1 MEDSYAETLNGLMA
15 RLPET
20 VQVPPQW
27 SAPEKGSRVPHD
39 LRRFARKTVRGE
51 MLCQISGTL
60 PSVPRNTEI
69 SKVVSLDVSR
79 GGFGFLMDKQLY
91 PGEEILLWTQI
102 GRVPC
107 AVARCLKHGD
117 RCFEIGVEVRR

>member
-1 MEDSYAETLNGLMA
+1 VENSYEQTLNGLMA

-20 VQVPPQW
+20 VQVPPQF
-27 SAPEKGSRVPHD
+27 SATDDRPRVSHE

-51 MLCQISGTL
+51 MLCQVAGTL
-60 PSVPRNTEI
+60 PSVPRDTEI
-69 SKVVSLDVSR
+69 SRVVSLDVSR

-107 AVARCLKHGD
+107 SVARCLKHGD
-117 RCFEIGVEVRR
+117 HCYEVGVEVRR